1 MLQPHKHVSIDMQA
15 VNNFN
20 DGKGNFQFF
29 TIKKNSEEENE
40 EGIYLQSRGEV
51 FIKVLIIN
59 SN

>member
-1 MLQPHKHVSIDMQA
+1 MQPNKHVSVDMQT

-29 TIKKNSEEENE
+29 TIKKNTAEENE
-40 EGIYLQSRGEV
+40 EGIYSQSRGEV
-51 FIKVLIIN
+51 SIKVLIIH